1 MYNQFLIDHFDSYRI
16 TNQKSA
22 LTQCHPLE
30 YSEKNVSYYSLF
42 LIDSLNIL
50 KLVNISISNILS
62 IYHFV
67 NLKINNIVKIEICV
81 SSLKYLF
88 LHNIYFYSIL
98 ISTLY

>member
-1 MYNQFLIDHFDSYRI
+1 MEIAISTIVYKYSYIYHICITMYNQFLIDHFDSYRI

-50 KLVNISISNILS
+50 KLVYLNYQFTIL
-62 IYHFV
+62 
-67 NLKINNIVKIEICV
+67 
-81 SSLKYLF
+81 
-88 LHNIYFYSIL
+88 
-98 ISTLY
+98 